1 MMSLVNRKFDD
12 LPNDYDELEEI
23 LDMVE
28 SGCYVGFCYNIED
41 QPEGE

>member
-1 MMSLVNRKFDD
+1 MNPKLYD
-12 LPNDYDELEEI
+12 LPDDYDELEEI

-41 QPEGE
+41 QPEGKE